1 MKIQTVEAGANLLLY
16 GGIGTGAWKGIDWT
30 TISIE
35 NALMF
40 SVALLGV
47 IIGGL
52 GKYYSLK
59 LREKELD
66 FEIMKDKRDQKDK
79 VK

>member
-1 MKIQTVEAGANLLLY
+1 MKTATVDFGANILLY
-16 GGIGTGAWKGIDWT
+16 GGLGTGAWKGVDWS
-30 TISIE
+30 TIEIQD
-35 NALMF
+35 ALMF

-66 FEIMKDKRDQKDK
+66 FEIMKDKRDQEGK
-79 VK
+79 